1 MHLHRSRFRSAFR
14 PHLPGRTVRSRLTLV
29 YGGLFLV
36 SGAAL
41 LTITALLWGRAT
53 GSDFVVSAKVPIHIL
68 SIAGPPPGAA
78 ANLHVNFVGQ
88 RKLPVGQNLP
98 PDLKQLRQVTAQL
111 RSVAAGQQN
120 ADLHQLLLYSGI
132 ALGIAALLAIALGWL
147 TAGRV
152 LRPLR
157 TLTSTA
163 QDISATNL
171 HERLDMK
178 GPNDELKV
186 LGDTID
192 QLLERLDRSFQ
203 SQRLF
208 VANASHELRTPLATM
223 RASIDVALAKP
234 EPIPQQTTML
244 ADRLR
249 LELDHVDRLLESFLA
264 LARAQRGPVDED
276 ATLSLDLFVASAL
289 EQRAGAIAE
298 LGLDVDEEISAAAQ
312 VIGDEILLARM
323 VENVIDNAV
332 HHNERGGFVRVRTET
347 EGGNAR
353 LVVENGGPVLDEDDV
368 QGLVRPFQRIGA
380 ARTGTEAGF
389 GLGLSIV
396 AAITETHGGRL
407 ELHAL
412 SGGGLQVLIELPLAV
427 RTLAEASA

>member
-1 MHLHRSRFRSAFR
+1 MRLHRPRFGSGFR
-14 PHLPGRTVRSRLTLV
+14 LHLPGRTVRSRLTLV

-53 GSDFVVSAKVPIHIL
+53 GGDFVVSAKVPGVIL
-68 SIAGPPPGAA
+68 SIAGRRSPG
-78 ANLHVNFVGQ
+78 ANLHVNLVGPRKVPLGQPAPDFQ
-88 RKLPVGQNLP
+88 RV
-98 PDLKQLRQVTAQL
+98 RQVTAQL
-111 RSVAAGQQN
+111 RDVAAGQQS

-157 TLTSTA
+157 TITSTA
-163 QDISATNL
+163 QDISASNL

-223 RASIDVALAKP
+223 RASLDVALAKP
-234 EPIPQQTTML
+234 EPIPQQMTML

-249 LELDHVDRLLESFLA
+249 PELDQVDRLLESFLA
-264 LARAQRGPVDED
+264 LARAQRGPADED
-276 ATLSLDLFVASAL
+276 TTLSLDLLVASAL
-289 EQRAGAIAE
+289 EQRAGAIAD
-298 LGLDVDEEISAAAQ
+298 LGLDVDEEVSPAAQ
-312 VIGDEILLARM
+312 VIGDEVLLARM

-332 HHNERGGFVRVRTET
+332 HHNERGGFIRVRTEI

-353 LVVENGGPVLDEDDV
+353 LVIENGGPVLDEDAV
-368 QGLVRPFQRIGA
+368 TGLVQPFQRIGA
-380 ARTGTEAGF
+380 ARTGSEAGF